1 MSFTGS
7 TKPLALITGAA
18 NGIGLATA
26 RNLAAKN
33 YDLVLFDRDQPN
45 LELAQAELEKL
56 GAKVQ
61 IHNLDLSKSHA
72 LEGQL
77 ETIINQLEIDALVN
91 NAGVG
96 FARTTEQTTLDEW
109 ELTFAV
115 NITASFLLCKIIVPQ
130 MIKRG
135 GGVIVN
141 VILAIVIFIGIAW
154 FWGDDFLPAKN
165 LSYGIHP
172 TEISKKMGL
181 QDGDIIV
188 ALDQKELKDFF
199 ELESKI
205 VLEDPKTIQVKRG
218 DSVLSLSIPTTIAA
232 ELANA
237 NNSTG
242 FVVPMFPV
250 IVDSIGKAA
259 VVVEGSFQKNDTL
272 LSINGESVKYQHEFI
287 EVKKKYSDSLVT
299 VIAKRGM
306 DTVTIRTLINN
317 KAQLGLFV
325 KLPMQLFKT
334 VHQEYSFAEA
344 IPTGIQRCFTTLDN
358 YVTGIKQIFTGK
370 VNPNDSLG
378 SLISIGNTFPSQ
390 WDWERFW
397 TLTAVFSIVLG
408 FMNVL
413 PIPALDGGHALFIL
427 FEMIT
432 GRKPSDKFMEYA
444 QIAGM
449 VLMLGLMLYALGLD
463 FWRLFK

>member
-1 MSFTGS
+1 MY
-7 TKPLALITGAA
+7 LAAIDLTV
-18 NGIGLATA
+18 LAT
-26 RNLAAKN
+26 KT
-33 YDLVLFDRDQPN
+33 
-45 LELAQAELEKL
+45 AQF
-56 GAKVQ
+56 
-61 IHNLDLSKSHA
+61 ILSFS
-72 LEGQL
+72 
-77 ETIINQLEIDALVN
+77 
-91 NAGVG
+91 
-96 FARTTEQTTLDEW
+96 
-109 ELTFAV
+109 
-115 NITASFLLCKIIVPQ
+115 IIVVLHELGHFIPARLFGARVEKFYLFFNPGFSLWKKKIGDTEYGLGWIPFGGYVKISGMIDESMDKEQ
-130 MIKRG
+130 MNKAPESFELRSKPAYQRLIVML

-154 FWGDDFLPAKN
+154 FWGDDFLPSKN

-181 QDGDIIV
+181 KDGDIIV

-218 DSVLSLSIPTTIAA
+218 DSVLSLAIPTTIAA

-237 NNSTG
+237 NNSTA

-250 IVDSIGKAA
+250 IVDSIGKTA

-306 DTVTIRTLINN
+306 DTVKIRTLINN

-358 YVTGIKQIFTGK
+358 YVSGIKQIFTGK

-449 VLMLGLMLYALGLD
+449 VLMFGLMLYALGLD

>member
-1 MSFTGS
+1 MY
-7 TKPLALITGAA
+7 LAAIDLTV
-18 NGIGLATA
+18 LAT
-26 RNLAAKN
+26 KT
-33 YDLVLFDRDQPN
+33 
-45 LELAQAELEKL
+45 AQF
-56 GAKVQ
+56 
-61 IHNLDLSKSHA
+61 ILSFS
-72 LEGQL
+72 
-77 ETIINQLEIDALVN
+77 
-91 NAGVG
+91 
-96 FARTTEQTTLDEW
+96 
-109 ELTFAV
+109 
-115 NITASFLLCKIIVPQ
+115 IIVVLHELGHFIPARLFGARVEKFYLFFNPGFSLWKKKIGDTEYGLGWIPFGGYVKISGMIDESMDKEQ
-130 MIKRG
+130 MNKAPESYELRSKPAYQRLIVML

-237 NNSTG
+237 NNSTA

-250 IVDSIGKAA
+250 IVDSIGKTA

-306 DTVTIRTLINN
+306 DTVKIRTLINN

-449 VLMLGLMLYALGLD
+449 ILMFGLMLYALGLD

>member
-1 MSFTGS
+1 MY
-7 TKPLALITGAA
+7 LAAIDLTV
-18 NGIGLATA
+18 LAT
-26 RNLAAKN
+26 KT
-33 YDLVLFDRDQPN
+33 
-45 LELAQAELEKL
+45 AQF
-56 GAKVQ
+56 
-61 IHNLDLSKSHA
+61 ILSFS
-72 LEGQL
+72 
-77 ETIINQLEIDALVN
+77 
-91 NAGVG
+91 
-96 FARTTEQTTLDEW
+96 
-109 ELTFAV
+109 
-115 NITASFLLCKIIVPQ
+115 IIVVLHELGHFIPARLFGARVEKFYLFFNPGFSLWKKKIGDTEYGLGWIPFGGYVKISGMIDESMDKEQ
-130 MIKRG
+130 MNKAPESYELRSKPAYQRLIVML

-154 FWGDDFLPAKN
+154 FWGDNFLPAKN

-188 ALDQKELKDFF
+188 GLDQKELKDFF

-205 VLEDPKTIQVKRG
+205 VLEDAKTIQIKRG
-218 DSVLSLSIPTTIAA
+218 DSTLSLAIPTTIAA

-237 NNSTG
+237 NNSTA

-250 IVDSIGKAA
+250 IVDSIGKTA

-272 LSINGESVKYQHEFI
+272 LSINGQSVKYQHEFI

-299 VIAKRGM
+299 ILAKRGM
-306 DTVTIRTLINN
+306 DTVKIRTLINN

-449 VLMLGLMLYALGLD
+449 VLMFGLMLYALGLD

>member
-1 MSFTGS
+1 MY
-7 TKPLALITGAA
+7 LAAIDLTV
-18 NGIGLATA
+18 LAT
-26 RNLAAKN
+26 KT
-33 YDLVLFDRDQPN
+33 
-45 LELAQAELEKL
+45 AQF
-56 GAKVQ
+56 
-61 IHNLDLSKSHA
+61 ILSFS
-72 LEGQL
+72 
-77 ETIINQLEIDALVN
+77 
-91 NAGVG
+91 
-96 FARTTEQTTLDEW
+96 
-109 ELTFAV
+109 
-115 NITASFLLCKIIVPQ
+115 IIVVLHELGHFIPARLFGARVEKFYLFFNPGFSLWKKKIGDTEYGLGWIPFGGYVKISGMIDESMDKEQ
-130 MIKRG
+130 MNKAPESYELRSKPAYQRLIVML

-218 DSVLSLSIPTTIAA
+218 DSVLSLPIPTTIAA

-237 NNSTG
+237 NNSTA

-250 IVDSIGKAA
+250 IVDSSGKAA

-306 DTVTIRTLINN
+306 DTVKIRTLINN

-449 VLMLGLMLYALGLD
+449 ILMFGLMLYALGLD

>member
-1 MSFTGS
+1 MYLAAIDLSVLATKTAQFILSFSIIVVLHELGHFI
-7 TKPLALITGAA
+7 PARLFGARVEKFYLFF
-18 NGIGLATA
+18 NPGFTLWKKKIGETEYGIGWIPFGGYVKIAGMIDESMDKEQLNKAPEA
-26 RNLAAKN
+26 
-33 YDLVLFDRDQPN
+33 Y
-45 LELAQAELEKL
+45 ELR
-56 GAKVQ
+56 
-61 IHNLDLSKSHA
+61 SKPA
-72 LEGQL
+72 YQRL
-77 ETIINQLEIDALVN
+77 
-91 NAGVG
+91 
-96 FARTTEQTTLDEW
+96 
-109 ELTFAV
+109 
-115 NITASFLLCKIIVPQ
+115 IV
-130 MIKRG
+130 ML

-141 VILAIVIFIGIAW
+141 AILAIIIFIGIAW
-154 FWGDDFLPAKN
+154 FWGDNFLPSKN
-165 LSYGIHP
+165 LSYGVHA
-172 TEISKKMGL
+172 TEVSKKMGI

-188 ALDQKELKDFF
+188 SLDQQELTDFF

-205 VLEDPKTIQVKRG
+205 VIDAAKTIQVQRG
-218 DSVLSLSIPTTIAA
+218 DSMINLTIPSTVAA
-232 ELANA
+232 ELSNA
-237 NNSTG
+237 NNITA
-242 FVVPMFPV
+242 FVLPLFPV
-250 IVDSIGKAA
+250 IVDSIGKTA

-272 LSINGESVKYQHEFI
+272 LSINGQSVRYQHEFI
-287 EVKKKYSDSLVT
+287 EVKKNFSDSLVT
-299 VIAKRGM
+299 VLAKRGT
-306 DTVTIRTLINN
+306 DTVKIRTLINN

-334 VHQEYSFAEA
+334 VHQDYNFMEA
-344 IPTGIQRCFTTLDN
+344 IPKGVQRCISTLDN

-449 VLMLGLMLYALGLD
+449 ILMFGLMLYALGLD

>member
-1 MSFTGS
+1 MY
-7 TKPLALITGAA
+7 LAAIDLTV
-18 NGIGLATA
+18 LAT
-26 RNLAAKN
+26 KT
-33 YDLVLFDRDQPN
+33 
-45 LELAQAELEKL
+45 AQF
-56 GAKVQ
+56 
-61 IHNLDLSKSHA
+61 ILSFS
-72 LEGQL
+72 
-77 ETIINQLEIDALVN
+77 
-91 NAGVG
+91 
-96 FARTTEQTTLDEW
+96 
-109 ELTFAV
+109 
-115 NITASFLLCKIIVPQ
+115 IIVVLHELGHFIPARLFGARVEKFYLFFNPGFSLWKKKIGDTEYGLGWIPFGGYVKIAG
-130 MIKRG
+130 MIDESMDKEQLNKAPESYELRSKPAYQRLIVML
-135 GGVIVN
+135 GGVLVN

-154 FWGDDFLPAKN
+154 FWGDNFLPAKN

-181 QDGDIIV
+181 KDGDIVV

-205 VLEDPKTIQVKRG
+205 VLDNAKTIQIKRG
-218 DSVLSLSIPTTIAA
+218 DSVLSLSIPTTIAS
-232 ELANA
+232 ELSNA
-237 NNSTG
+237 NNTSA
-242 FVVPMFPV
+242 FVLPLFPV
-250 IVDSIGKAA
+250 IVDSIGKSA

-272 LSINGESVKYQHEFI
+272 LSINGQSVQYQHEFI

-299 VIAKRGM
+299 VVAKRGM
-306 DTVTIRTLINN
+306 DTVIIRTLINN

-334 VHQEYSFAEA
+334 VHQEYSFTEA
-344 IPTGIQRCFTTLDN
+344 IPTGIQRCFTTLNN

-449 VLMLGLMLYALGLD
+449 ILMFGLMLYALGLD

>member
-1 MSFTGS
+1 MY
-7 TKPLALITGAA
+7 LAAIDLTV
-18 NGIGLATA
+18 LAT
-26 RNLAAKN
+26 KT
-33 YDLVLFDRDQPN
+33 
-45 LELAQAELEKL
+45 AQF
-56 GAKVQ
+56 
-61 IHNLDLSKSHA
+61 ILSFS
-72 LEGQL
+72 
-77 ETIINQLEIDALVN
+77 
-91 NAGVG
+91 
-96 FARTTEQTTLDEW
+96 
-109 ELTFAV
+109 
-115 NITASFLLCKIIVPQ
+115 IIVVLHELGHFIPARLFGARVEKFYLFFNPGFSLWKKKIGETEYGLGWIPFGGYVKISG
-130 MIKRG
+130 MIDESMDKDQLKKAPESYELRSKPAYQRLIVML

-165 LSYGIHP
+165 LSYGVHA
-172 TEISKKMGL
+172 TELSKKIGI
-181 QDGDIIV
+181 QEGDIIV
-188 ALDQKELKDFF
+188 ALDQKELSDFF

-218 DSVLSLSIPTTIAA
+218 DSTLSLAIPTSLAA
-232 ELANA
+232 DLSNA
-237 NNSTG
+237 NNTTA
-242 FVVPMFPV
+242 FVLPLFPV
-250 IVDSIGKAA
+250 IVDSIGKTA
-259 VVVEGSFQKNDTL
+259 VLVEGNFQKNDTL
-272 LSINGESVKYQHEFI
+272 LSINGQSIQYQHEFI

-299 VIAKRGM
+299 VLAKRGA
-306 DTVTIRTLINN
+306 DTVKVRTLINN

-334 VHQEYSFAEA
+334 VHQNYSFTEA
-344 IPTGIQRCFTTLDN
+344 IPMGVQRCFTTLDN

-427 FEMIT
+427 IEMIT

-449 VLMLGLMLYALGLD
+449 ILMFGLMLYALGLD

>member
-1 MSFTGS
+1 MY
-7 TKPLALITGAA
+7 LAAIDLTV
-18 NGIGLATA
+18 LAT
-26 RNLAAKN
+26 KT
-33 YDLVLFDRDQPN
+33 
-45 LELAQAELEKL
+45 AQF
-56 GAKVQ
+56 
-61 IHNLDLSKSHA
+61 ILSFS
-72 LEGQL
+72 
-77 ETIINQLEIDALVN
+77 
-91 NAGVG
+91 
-96 FARTTEQTTLDEW
+96 
-109 ELTFAV
+109 
-115 NITASFLLCKIIVPQ
+115 IIVVLHELGHFIPARLFGARVEKFYLFFNPGFSLWKKKIGDTEYGLGWIPFGGYVKISG
-130 MIKRG
+130 MIDESMDKEQLNKAPESYELRSKPAYQRLIVML

-154 FWGDDFLPAKN
+154 FWGDNFLPAKN
-165 LSYGIHP
+165 LNYGIHP

-188 ALDQKELKDFF
+188 GLDQKELKDFF

-205 VLEDPKTIQVKRG
+205 VLEDAKTIQIKRG
-218 DSVLSLSIPTTIAA
+218 DSVLSLAIPTSIAA
-232 ELANA
+232 ELSNA
-237 NNSTG
+237 NNTTA
-242 FVVPMFPV
+242 FVLPLFPV
-250 IVDSIGKAA
+250 IIDSIGKSA

-272 LSINGESVKYQHEFI
+272 LSINGESVQYQHEFI

-299 VIAKRGM
+299 VVAKRGM

-334 VHQEYSFAEA
+334 VHQDYSFAEA

-449 VLMLGLMLYALGLD
+449 ILMFGLMLYALGLD

>member
-1 MSFTGS
+1 MY
-7 TKPLALITGAA
+7 LAAIDLTV
-18 NGIGLATA
+18 LAT
-26 RNLAAKN
+26 KT
-33 YDLVLFDRDQPN
+33 
-45 LELAQAELEKL
+45 AQF
-56 GAKVQ
+56 
-61 IHNLDLSKSHA
+61 ILSFS
-72 LEGQL
+72 
-77 ETIINQLEIDALVN
+77 
-91 NAGVG
+91 
-96 FARTTEQTTLDEW
+96 
-109 ELTFAV
+109 
-115 NITASFLLCKIIVPQ
+115 IIVVLHELGHFIPARLFGARVEKFYLFFNPGFSLWKKKIGETEYGLGWIPFGGYVKIAG
-130 MIKRG
+130 MIDESMDKEQLNKAPESYELRSKPAYQRLIVML

-154 FWGDDFLPAKN
+154 FWGDNFLPAKN
-165 LSYGIHP
+165 LNYGIHV
-172 TEISKKMGL
+172 TEVSKKMGL

-188 ALDQKELKDFF
+188 SLDQKELKDFF

-205 VLEDPKTIQVKRG
+205 VLEAAKTIQVKRG
-218 DSVLSLSIPTTIAA
+218 DSVLSLSIPTTLAA
-232 ELANA
+232 ELSNA
-237 NNSTG
+237 NNTTA
-242 FVVPMFPV
+242 FVMPLFPV
-250 IVDSIGKAA
+250 IVDSIGKTA

-272 LSINGESVKYQHEFI
+272 LSINGQSVKYQHEFI
-287 EVKKKYSDSLVT
+287 EVKKQYSDSLVT
-299 VIAKRGM
+299 ILAKRGM
-306 DTVTIRTLINN
+306 DTVKIRTLINN

-325 KLPMQLFKT
+325 KLPMQLFQT

-344 IPTGIQRCFTTLDN
+344 IPTGVKRCFTTLDN
-358 YVTGIKQIFTGK
+358 YVNGIKQIFTGK

-449 VLMLGLMLYALGLD
+449 ILMFGLMLYALGLD

>member
-1 MSFTGS
+1 MY
-7 TKPLALITGAA
+7 LAAIDLTV
-18 NGIGLATA
+18 LAT
-26 RNLAAKN
+26 KT
-33 YDLVLFDRDQPN
+33 
-45 LELAQAELEKL
+45 AQF
-56 GAKVQ
+56 
-61 IHNLDLSKSHA
+61 ILSFS
-72 LEGQL
+72 
-77 ETIINQLEIDALVN
+77 
-91 NAGVG
+91 
-96 FARTTEQTTLDEW
+96 
-109 ELTFAV
+109 
-115 NITASFLLCKIIVPQ
+115 IIVVLHELGHFIPARLFGARVEKFYLFFNPGFSLWKKKIGETEYGLGWIPFGGYVKIAG
-130 MIKRG
+130 MIDESMDKEQLNKAPESYELRSKPAYQRLIVML

-165 LSYGIHP
+165 LSYGIHV
-172 TEISKKMGL
+172 TEVSKKMGL
-181 QDGDIIV
+181 NDGDIIV
-188 ALDQKELKDFF
+188 SLDQKELKDFF

-205 VLEDPKTIQVKRG
+205 VLEDAKTIQVKRG
-218 DSVLSLSIPTTIAA
+218 DSVLSLAIPTTVAA
-232 ELANA
+232 ELSNA
-237 NNSTG
+237 NNTTA
-242 FVVPMFPV
+242 FVMPLFPV
-250 IVDSIGKAA
+250 IVDSIGKSA
-259 VVVEGSFQKNDTL
+259 VMVEGSFQKNDTL
-272 LSINGESVKYQHEFI
+272 LSINGQSVKYQHEFI
-287 EVKKKYSDSLVT
+287 EVKKQYSDSLVT
-299 VIAKRGM
+299 ILAKRGM
-306 DTVTIRTLINN
+306 DTVKIRTLINN

-325 KLPMQLFKT
+325 KLPMQLFQT
-334 VHQEYSFAEA
+334 VHQTYSFAEA

-449 VLMLGLMLYALGLD
+449 ILMFGLMLYALGLD

>member
-1 MSFTGS
+1 MY
-7 TKPLALITGAA
+7 LAAIDLTV
-18 NGIGLATA
+18 LAT
-26 RNLAAKN
+26 KT
-33 YDLVLFDRDQPN
+33 
-45 LELAQAELEKL
+45 AQF
-56 GAKVQ
+56 
-61 IHNLDLSKSHA
+61 ILSFS
-72 LEGQL
+72 
-77 ETIINQLEIDALVN
+77 
-91 NAGVG
+91 
-96 FARTTEQTTLDEW
+96 
-109 ELTFAV
+109 
-115 NITASFLLCKIIVPQ
+115 IIVVLHELGHFIPARLFGARVEKFYLFFNPGFSLWKKKIGDTEYGLGWIPFGGYVKISGMIDESMDKEQ
-130 MIKRG
+130 MNKAPESFELRSKPAYQRLIVML

-165 LSYGIHP
+165 LSYGVHP

-218 DSVLSLSIPTTIAA
+218 DTVLSLAIPTTIAA

-237 NNSTG
+237 NNSTA

-250 IVDSIGKAA
+250 IVDSIGKTS

-272 LSINGESVKYQHEFI
+272 LSINGQSVKYQHEFI

-299 VIAKRGM
+299 ILAKRGM
-306 DTVTIRTLINN
+306 DTVKIRTLINN

-358 YVTGIKQIFTGK
+358 YVNGIKQIFTGK

-449 VLMLGLMLYALGLD
+449 ILMFGLMLYALGLD

>member
-1 MSFTGS
+1 MY
-7 TKPLALITGAA
+7 LAAIDLTV
-18 NGIGLATA
+18 LAT
-26 RNLAAKN
+26 KT
-33 YDLVLFDRDQPN
+33 
-45 LELAQAELEKL
+45 AQF
-56 GAKVQ
+56 
-61 IHNLDLSKSHA
+61 ILSFS
-72 LEGQL
+72 
-77 ETIINQLEIDALVN
+77 
-91 NAGVG
+91 
-96 FARTTEQTTLDEW
+96 
-109 ELTFAV
+109 
-115 NITASFLLCKIIVPQ
+115 IIVVLHELGHFIPARLFGARVEKFYLFFNPGFSLWKKKIGDTEYGLGWIPFGGYVKISGMIDESMDKEQ
-130 MIKRG
+130 MNKAPESYELRSKPAYQRLIVML

-154 FWGDDFLPAKN
+154 FWGDNFLPAKN

-188 ALDQKELKDFF
+188 GLDQKELKDFF

-205 VLEDPKTIQVKRG
+205 VLEDAKTIQIKRG
-218 DSVLSLSIPTTIAA
+218 DSTLSLAIPTTVGA
-232 ELANA
+232 ELSNA
-237 NNSTG
+237 NNATA
-242 FVVPMFPV
+242 FVLPLFPV
-250 IVDSIGKAA
+250 IVDSIGKSA
-259 VVVEGSFQKNDTL
+259 VMVEGSFQKNDTL

-299 VIAKRGM
+299 ILAKRGM
-306 DTVTIRTLINN
+306 DTVKIRTLINN

-449 VLMLGLMLYALGLD
+449 VLMFGLMLYALGLD

>member
-1 MSFTGS
+1 MY
-7 TKPLALITGAA
+7 LAAIDLTV
-18 NGIGLATA
+18 LAT
-26 RNLAAKN
+26 KT
-33 YDLVLFDRDQPN
+33 
-45 LELAQAELEKL
+45 AQF
-56 GAKVQ
+56 
-61 IHNLDLSKSHA
+61 ILSFS
-72 LEGQL
+72 
-77 ETIINQLEIDALVN
+77 
-91 NAGVG
+91 
-96 FARTTEQTTLDEW
+96 
-109 ELTFAV
+109 
-115 NITASFLLCKIIVPQ
+115 IIVVLHELGHFIPARLFGARVEKFYLFFNPGFSLWKKKIGDTEYGLGWIPFGGYVKISGMIDESMDKEQ
-130 MIKRG
+130 MNKAPESFELRSKPAYQRLIVML

-188 ALDQKELKDFF
+188 SLDQKELKDFF

-218 DSVLSLSIPTTIAA
+218 DSVLSLAIPTTIAA

-237 NNSTG
+237 NNSTA

-250 IVDSIGKAA
+250 IVDSIGKSA

-272 LSINGESVKYQHEFI
+272 LSINGQSVKYQHEFI

-299 VIAKRGM
+299 ILAKRGM
-306 DTVTIRTLINN
+306 DTVQIRTLINN

-334 VHQEYSFAEA
+334 VHQAYSFAEA

-449 VLMLGLMLYALGLD
+449 ILMFGLMLYALGLD

>member
-1 MSFTGS
+1 MY
-7 TKPLALITGAA
+7 LAAIDLTV
-18 NGIGLATA
+18 LAT
-26 RNLAAKN
+26 KT
-33 YDLVLFDRDQPN
+33 
-45 LELAQAELEKL
+45 AQF
-56 GAKVQ
+56 
-61 IHNLDLSKSHA
+61 ILSFS
-72 LEGQL
+72 
-77 ETIINQLEIDALVN
+77 
-91 NAGVG
+91 
-96 FARTTEQTTLDEW
+96 
-109 ELTFAV
+109 
-115 NITASFLLCKIIVPQ
+115 IIVVLHELGHFIPARLFGARVEKFYLFFNPGFSLWKKKIGDTEYGLGWIPFGGYVKISGMIDESMDKEQ
-130 MIKRG
+130 MNKAPESYELRSKPAYQRLIVML

-154 FWGDDFLPAKN
+154 FWGDNFLPAKN

-188 ALDQKELKDFF
+188 GLDQKELKDFF

-205 VLEDPKTIQVKRG
+205 VLEDAKTIQIKRG
-218 DSVLSLSIPTTIAA
+218 DSLLSLSIPTTVAA
-232 ELANA
+232 ELSNA
-237 NNSTG
+237 NNATA
-242 FVVPMFPV
+242 FVLPLFPV
-250 IVDSIGKAA
+250 IVDSIGKSA
-259 VVVEGSFQKNDTL
+259 VMVEGSFQKNDTL

-306 DTVTIRTLINN
+306 DTVTVRTLINN

-334 VHQEYSFAEA
+334 VHQVYSFAEA

-449 VLMLGLMLYALGLD
+449 VLMFGLMLYALGLD

>member
-1 MSFTGS
+1 MY
-7 TKPLALITGAA
+7 LAAIDLTV
-18 NGIGLATA
+18 LAT
-26 RNLAAKN
+26 KT
-33 YDLVLFDRDQPN
+33 
-45 LELAQAELEKL
+45 AQF
-56 GAKVQ
+56 
-61 IHNLDLSKSHA
+61 ILSFS
-72 LEGQL
+72 
-77 ETIINQLEIDALVN
+77 
-91 NAGVG
+91 
-96 FARTTEQTTLDEW
+96 
-109 ELTFAV
+109 
-115 NITASFLLCKIIVPQ
+115 IIVVLHELGHFIPARLFGARVEKFYLFFNPGFRLWKKKIGDTEYGLGWIPFGGYVKIAG
-130 MIKRG
+130 MIDESMDKEQLNKAPESYELRSKPAYQRLIVML

-181 QDGDIIV
+181 KDGDIVIS
-188 ALDQKELKDFF
+188 LDQKELKDFF

-205 VLEDPKTIQVKRG
+205 VLDNAKTIQIKRG
-218 DSVLSLSIPTTIAA
+218 DSVLSLAIPTTIAA
-232 ELANA
+232 ELSNA
-237 NNSTG
+237 NNTTA
-242 FVVPMFPV
+242 FVLPLFPV
-250 IVDSIGKAA
+250 IVDSIGKSA

-272 LSINGESVKYQHEFI
+272 LSINGESVQYQHEFI

-299 VIAKRGM
+299 VVAKRGM

-325 KLPMQLFKT
+325 KLPLQLFKT
-334 VHQEYSFAEA
+334 VHQEYSFTEA

-449 VLMLGLMLYALGLD
+449 ILMFGLMLYALGLD

>member
-1 MSFTGS
+1 MY
-7 TKPLALITGAA
+7 LAAIDLTV
-18 NGIGLATA
+18 LAT
-26 RNLAAKN
+26 KT
-33 YDLVLFDRDQPN
+33 
-45 LELAQAELEKL
+45 AQF
-56 GAKVQ
+56 
-61 IHNLDLSKSHA
+61 ILSFS
-72 LEGQL
+72 
-77 ETIINQLEIDALVN
+77 
-91 NAGVG
+91 
-96 FARTTEQTTLDEW
+96 
-109 ELTFAV
+109 
-115 NITASFLLCKIIVPQ
+115 IIVVLHELGHFIPARLFGARVEKFYLFFNPGFSLWKKKIGDTEYGLGWIPFGGYVKISGMIDESMDKEQ
-130 MIKRG
+130 MNKAPESYELRSKPAYQRLIVML

-272 LSINGESVKYQHEFI
+272 LTINGESVKYQHQFI

-306 DTVTIRTLINN
+306 DTVKIRTLINN

-449 VLMLGLMLYALGLD
+449 ILMFGLMLYALGLD

>member
-1 MSFTGS
+1 MY
-7 TKPLALITGAA
+7 LAAIDLTV
-18 NGIGLATA
+18 LAT
-26 RNLAAKN
+26 KT
-33 YDLVLFDRDQPN
+33 
-45 LELAQAELEKL
+45 AQF
-56 GAKVQ
+56 
-61 IHNLDLSKSHA
+61 ILSFS
-72 LEGQL
+72 
-77 ETIINQLEIDALVN
+77 
-91 NAGVG
+91 
-96 FARTTEQTTLDEW
+96 
-109 ELTFAV
+109 
-115 NITASFLLCKIIVPQ
+115 IIVVLHELGHFIPARLFGARVEKFYLFFNPGFSLWKKKIGDTEYGLGWIPFGGYVKISGMIDESMDKEQ
-130 MIKRG
+130 MNKAPESYELRSKPAYQRLIVML

-154 FWGDDFLPAKN
+154 FWGDNFLPAKN

-188 ALDQKELKDFF
+188 GLDQKELKDFF

-205 VLEDPKTIQVKRG
+205 VLEDAKTIQIKRG
-218 DSVLSLSIPTTIAA
+218 DSLLSLSIPTTVAA
-232 ELANA
+232 ELSNA
-237 NNSTG
+237 NNATA
-242 FVVPMFPV
+242 FVLPLFPV
-250 IVDSIGKAA
+250 IVDSIGKSA
-259 VVVEGSFQKNDTL
+259 VMVEGSFQKNDTL

-299 VIAKRGM
+299 VIAKRGL
-306 DTVTIRTLINN
+306 DTVTVRTLINN

-449 VLMLGLMLYALGLD
+449 VLMFGLMLYALGLD

>member
-1 MSFTGS
+1 MY
-7 TKPLALITGAA
+7 LAAIDLTV
-18 NGIGLATA
+18 LAT
-26 RNLAAKN
+26 KT
-33 YDLVLFDRDQPN
+33 
-45 LELAQAELEKL
+45 AQF
-56 GAKVQ
+56 
-61 IHNLDLSKSHA
+61 ILSFS
-72 LEGQL
+72 
-77 ETIINQLEIDALVN
+77 
-91 NAGVG
+91 
-96 FARTTEQTTLDEW
+96 
-109 ELTFAV
+109 
-115 NITASFLLCKIIVPQ
+115 IIVVLHELGHFIPARLFGARVEKFYLFFNPGFSLWKKKIGDTEYGLGWIPFGGYVKISGMIDESMDKEQ
-130 MIKRG
+130 MNKAPESYELRSKPAYQRLIVML

-154 FWGDDFLPAKN
+154 FWGDNFLPAKN

-306 DTVTIRTLINN
+306 DTVKIRTLINN

-449 VLMLGLMLYALGLD
+449 VLMFGLMLYALGLD

>member
-1 MSFTGS
+1 MY
-7 TKPLALITGAA
+7 LAAIDLTV
-18 NGIGLATA
+18 LAT
-26 RNLAAKN
+26 KT
-33 YDLVLFDRDQPN
+33 
-45 LELAQAELEKL
+45 AQF
-56 GAKVQ
+56 
-61 IHNLDLSKSHA
+61 ILSFS
-72 LEGQL
+72 
-77 ETIINQLEIDALVN
+77 
-91 NAGVG
+91 
-96 FARTTEQTTLDEW
+96 
-109 ELTFAV
+109 
-115 NITASFLLCKIIVPQ
+115 IIVVLHELGHFIPARLFGARVEKFYLFFNPGFSLWKKKIGDTEYGLGWIPFGGYVKIAGMIDESMDKEQ
-130 MIKRG
+130 MNKAPESYELRSKPAYQRLIVML

-154 FWGDDFLPAKN
+154 FWGDNFLPAKN

-188 ALDQKELKDFF
+188 GLDQKELKDFF

-205 VLEDPKTIQVKRG
+205 VLEDAKTIQIKRG
-218 DSVLSLSIPTTIAA
+218 DSLLSLSIPTTVAA
-232 ELANA
+232 ELSNA
-237 NNSTG
+237 NNATA
-242 FVVPMFPV
+242 FVLPLFPV
-250 IVDSIGKAA
+250 IVDSIGKSA
-259 VVVEGSFQKNDTL
+259 VMVEGSFQKNDTL

-306 DTVTIRTLINN
+306 DTVTVRTLINN

-334 VHQEYSFAEA
+334 VHQAYSFAEA

-449 VLMLGLMLYALGLD
+449 VLMFGLMLYALGLD

>member
-1 MSFTGS
+1 MY
-7 TKPLALITGAA
+7 LAAIDLTV
-18 NGIGLATA
+18 LAT
-26 RNLAAKN
+26 KT
-33 YDLVLFDRDQPN
+33 
-45 LELAQAELEKL
+45 AQF
-56 GAKVQ
+56 
-61 IHNLDLSKSHA
+61 ILSFS
-72 LEGQL
+72 
-77 ETIINQLEIDALVN
+77 
-91 NAGVG
+91 
-96 FARTTEQTTLDEW
+96 
-109 ELTFAV
+109 
-115 NITASFLLCKIIVPQ
+115 IIVVLHELGHFIPARLFGARVEKFYLFFNPGFSLWKKKIGDTEYGLGWIPFGGYVKISGMIDESMDKEQ
-130 MIKRG
+130 MNKPPESFELRSKPAYQRLIVML

-188 ALDQKELKDFF
+188 SLDQKELKDFF

-237 NNSTG
+237 NNSTA

-250 IVDSIGKAA
+250 IVDSIGKTA
-259 VVVEGSFQKNDTL
+259 VVVEGSFQKYDTL
-272 LSINGESVKYQHEFI
+272 LSINGQSVKYQHEFI

-299 VIAKRGM
+299 ILAKRGM
-306 DTVTIRTLINN
+306 DTVKIRTLINN

-449 VLMLGLMLYALGLD
+449 ILMFGLMLYALGLD

>member
-1 MSFTGS
+1 MY
-7 TKPLALITGAA
+7 LAAIDLTV
-18 NGIGLATA
+18 LAT
-26 RNLAAKN
+26 KT
-33 YDLVLFDRDQPN
+33 
-45 LELAQAELEKL
+45 AQF
-56 GAKVQ
+56 
-61 IHNLDLSKSHA
+61 ILSFS
-72 LEGQL
+72 
-77 ETIINQLEIDALVN
+77 
-91 NAGVG
+91 
-96 FARTTEQTTLDEW
+96 
-109 ELTFAV
+109 
-115 NITASFLLCKIIVPQ
+115 IIVVLHELGHFIPARLFGARVEKFYLFFNPGFSLWKKKIGDTEYGLGWIPFGGYVKISGMIDESMDKEQ
-130 MIKRG
+130 MNKAPESYELRSKPAYQRLIVML

-237 NNSTG
+237 NNSTA

-250 IVDSIGKAA
+250 IVDSIGKTA

-272 LSINGESVKYQHEFI
+272 LSINGQSVKYQHEFI

-306 DTVTIRTLINN
+306 DTVKIRTLINN

-344 IPTGIQRCFTTLDN
+344 IPTGIQTCFTTLDN

-449 VLMLGLMLYALGLD
+449 ILMFGLMLYALGLD

>member
-1 MSFTGS
+1 MY
-7 TKPLALITGAA
+7 LAAIDLTV
-18 NGIGLATA
+18 LAT
-26 RNLAAKN
+26 KT
-33 YDLVLFDRDQPN
+33 
-45 LELAQAELEKL
+45 AQF
-56 GAKVQ
+56 
-61 IHNLDLSKSHA
+61 ILSFS
-72 LEGQL
+72 
-77 ETIINQLEIDALVN
+77 
-91 NAGVG
+91 
-96 FARTTEQTTLDEW
+96 
-109 ELTFAV
+109 
-115 NITASFLLCKIIVPQ
+115 IIVVLHELGHFIPARLFGARVEKFYLFFNPGFSLWKKKIGDTEYGLGWIPFGGYVKISGMIDESMDKEQ
-130 MIKRG
+130 MNKAPESFELRSKPAYQRLIVML

-306 DTVTIRTLINN
+306 DTVKIRTLINN

-449 VLMLGLMLYALGLD
+449 VLMFGLMLYALGLD

>member
-1 MSFTGS
+1 MY
-7 TKPLALITGAA
+7 LAAIDLTV
-18 NGIGLATA
+18 LAT
-26 RNLAAKN
+26 KT
-33 YDLVLFDRDQPN
+33 
-45 LELAQAELEKL
+45 AQF
-56 GAKVQ
+56 
-61 IHNLDLSKSHA
+61 ILSFS
-72 LEGQL
+72 
-77 ETIINQLEIDALVN
+77 
-91 NAGVG
+91 
-96 FARTTEQTTLDEW
+96 
-109 ELTFAV
+109 
-115 NITASFLLCKIIVPQ
+115 IIVVLHELGHFIPARLFGARVEKFYLFFNPGFSLWKKKIGDTEYGLGWIPFGGYVKIAG
-130 MIKRG
+130 MIDESMDKEQLNKAPESYELRSKPAYQRLVVML
-135 GGVIVN
+135 GGVLVN

-154 FWGDDFLPAKN
+154 FWGDNFLPAKN

-181 QDGDIIV
+181 KDGDIIEG
-188 ALDQKELKDFF
+188 LDQKELKDFF

-205 VLEDPKTIQVKRG
+205 VLDNAKTIQIKRG
-218 DSVLSLSIPTTIAA
+218 DSVLSLAIPTTIAA
-232 ELANA
+232 ELSNA
-237 NNSTG
+237 NNTTA
-242 FVVPMFPV
+242 FVLPLFPV
-250 IVDSIGKAA
+250 IVDSIGKSA

-272 LSINGESVKYQHEFI
+272 LSINGESVQYQHEFI

-299 VIAKRGM
+299 VVAKRGM

-325 KLPMQLFKT
+325 KLPLQLFKT
-334 VHQEYSFAEA
+334 VHQEYSFTEA

-370 VNPNDSLG
+370 INPNDSLG

-449 VLMLGLMLYALGLD
+449 ILMFGLMLYALGLD

>member
-1 MSFTGS
+1 MY
-7 TKPLALITGAA
+7 LAAIDLTV
-18 NGIGLATA
+18 LAT
-26 RNLAAKN
+26 KT
-33 YDLVLFDRDQPN
+33 
-45 LELAQAELEKL
+45 AQF
-56 GAKVQ
+56 
-61 IHNLDLSKSHA
+61 ILSFS
-72 LEGQL
+72 
-77 ETIINQLEIDALVN
+77 
-91 NAGVG
+91 
-96 FARTTEQTTLDEW
+96 
-109 ELTFAV
+109 
-115 NITASFLLCKIIVPQ
+115 IIVVLHELGHFMPARLFGARVEKFYLFFNPGFSLWKKKIGETEYGLGWIPFGGYVKISG
-130 MIKRG
+130 MIDESMDKEQLNKAPESYELRSKPPYQRLIVML

-154 FWGDDFLPAKN
+154 YWGDDFLPAKN

-172 TEISKKMGL
+172 TEISKKMGFK
-181 QDGDIIV
+181 DGDIIV
-188 ALDQKELKDFF
+188 ALDQKELTDFF

-205 VLEDPKTIQVKRG
+205 VLEAAKTIQVKRG
-218 DSVLSLSIPTTIAA
+218 DSLLSLNIPTTLST
-232 ELANA
+232 ELSNA
-237 NNSTG
+237 SNTTA
-242 FVVPMFPV
+242 FVLPLFPV
-250 IVDSIGKAA
+250 IVDSIGKNA

-272 LSINGESVKYQHEFI
+272 LSINGQSVKYQHEFI

-306 DTVTIRTLINN
+306 DTVKIRTLINN

-325 KLPMQLFKT
+325 KLPLQLFKT
-334 VHQEYSFAEA
+334 VHQNYSFTEA
-344 IPTGIQRCFTTLDN
+344 IPKGIQRCFTTLDN
-358 YVTGIKQIFTGK
+358 YVMGIKQIFTGK

-397 TLTAVFSIVLG
+397 TLTAVFSIILG

-427 FEMIT
+427 FEMMT

-449 VLMLGLMLYALGLD
+449 ILMFGLMLYALGLD

>member
-1 MSFTGS
+1 MY
-7 TKPLALITGAA
+7 LAAIDLTV
-18 NGIGLATA
+18 LAT
-26 RNLAAKN
+26 KT
-33 YDLVLFDRDQPN
+33 
-45 LELAQAELEKL
+45 AQF
-56 GAKVQ
+56 
-61 IHNLDLSKSHA
+61 ILSFS
-72 LEGQL
+72 
-77 ETIINQLEIDALVN
+77 
-91 NAGVG
+91 
-96 FARTTEQTTLDEW
+96 
-109 ELTFAV
+109 
-115 NITASFLLCKIIVPQ
+115 IIVVLHELGHFIPARLFGARVEKFYLFFNPGFSLWKKKIGDTEYGLGWIPFGGYVKISG
-130 MIKRG
+130 MIDESMDKEQLNKAPESYELRSKPAYQRLIVML

-154 FWGDDFLPAKN
+154 FWGDEFLPAKN

-181 QDGDIIV
+181 KDGDIIMS
-188 ALDQKELKDFF
+188 LDQKELKDFF

-205 VLEDPKTIQVKRG
+205 VLEDAKTIQVKRG
-218 DSVLSLSIPTTIAA
+218 DSLLSLAIPTTVAS
-232 ELANA
+232 ELSNA
-237 NNSTG
+237 NNTTA
-242 FVVPMFPV
+242 FVLPLFPV
-250 IVDSIGKAA
+250 IVDSIGKSA
-259 VVVEGSFQKNDTL
+259 VMVEGNFQKNDTL
-272 LSINGESVKYQHEFI
+272 LSINGQSVKYQHEFI

-449 VLMLGLMLYALGLD
+449 ILMFGLMLYALGLD

>member
-1 MSFTGS
+1 MY
-7 TKPLALITGAA
+7 LAAIDLTV
-18 NGIGLATA
+18 LAT
-26 RNLAAKN
+26 KT
-33 YDLVLFDRDQPN
+33 
-45 LELAQAELEKL
+45 AQF
-56 GAKVQ
+56 
-61 IHNLDLSKSHA
+61 ILSFS
-72 LEGQL
+72 
-77 ETIINQLEIDALVN
+77 
-91 NAGVG
+91 
-96 FARTTEQTTLDEW
+96 
-109 ELTFAV
+109 
-115 NITASFLLCKIIVPQ
+115 IIVVLHELGHFIPARLFGARVEKFYLFFNPGFSLWKKKIGDTEYGLGWIPFGGYVKISGMIDESMDKEQ
-130 MIKRG
+130 MNKAPESYELRSKPAYQRLIVML

-154 FWGDDFLPAKN
+154 FWGDNFLPAKN

-188 ALDQKELKDFF
+188 GLDQKELKDFF

-205 VLEDPKTIQVKRG
+205 VLEDAKTIQIKRG
-218 DSVLSLSIPTTIAA
+218 DSTLSLAIPTTIAA

-237 NNSTG
+237 NNSTA

-250 IVDSIGKAA
+250 IVDSIGKTA

-272 LSINGESVKYQHEFI
+272 LSINGQSVKYQHEFI

-299 VIAKRGM
+299 ILAKRGM
-306 DTVTIRTLINN
+306 DTVKIRTLINN

-334 VHQEYSFAEA
+334 VHQAYSFAEA

-449 VLMLGLMLYALGLD
+449 VLMFGLMLYALGLD

>member
-1 MSFTGS
+1 MY
-7 TKPLALITGAA
+7 LAAIDLTV
-18 NGIGLATA
+18 LAT
-26 RNLAAKN
+26 KT
-33 YDLVLFDRDQPN
+33 
-45 LELAQAELEKL
+45 AQF
-56 GAKVQ
+56 
-61 IHNLDLSKSHA
+61 ILSFS
-72 LEGQL
+72 
-77 ETIINQLEIDALVN
+77 
-91 NAGVG
+91 
-96 FARTTEQTTLDEW
+96 
-109 ELTFAV
+109 
-115 NITASFLLCKIIVPQ
+115 IIVVLHELGHFIPARLFGARVEKFYLFFNPGFSLWKKKIGDTEYGLGWIPFGGYVKISGMIDESMDKEQ
-130 MIKRG
+130 MNKAPESYELRSKPAYQRLIVML

-154 FWGDDFLPAKN
+154 FWGDNFLPAKN

-188 ALDQKELKDFF
+188 GLDQKELKDFF

-205 VLEDPKTIQVKRG
+205 VLEDAKTIQIKRG
-218 DSVLSLSIPTTIAA
+218 DSTLSLAIPTTVAA
-232 ELANA
+232 ELSNA
-237 NNSTG
+237 NNATA
-242 FVVPMFPV
+242 FVLPLFPV
-250 IVDSIGKAA
+250 IVDSIGKSA
-259 VVVEGSFQKNDTL
+259 VMVEGSFQKNDTL

-299 VIAKRGM
+299 VIAKRGL
-306 DTVTIRTLINN
+306 DTVTVRTLINN

-334 VHQEYSFAEA
+334 VHQAYSFAEA

-449 VLMLGLMLYALGLD
+449 VLMFGLMLYALGLD

>member
-1 MSFTGS
+1 MY
-7 TKPLALITGAA
+7 LAAIDLTV
-18 NGIGLATA
+18 LAT
-26 RNLAAKN
+26 KT
-33 YDLVLFDRDQPN
+33 
-45 LELAQAELEKL
+45 AQF
-56 GAKVQ
+56 
-61 IHNLDLSKSHA
+61 ILSFS
-72 LEGQL
+72 
-77 ETIINQLEIDALVN
+77 
-91 NAGVG
+91 
-96 FARTTEQTTLDEW
+96 
-109 ELTFAV
+109 
-115 NITASFLLCKIIVPQ
+115 IIVVLHELGHFIPARLFGARVEKFYLFFNPGFSLWKKKIGDTEYGLGWIPFGGYVKIAG
-130 MIKRG
+130 MIDESMDKEQLNKAPESYELRSKPAYQRLVVML
-135 GGVIVN
+135 GGVLVN

-154 FWGDDFLPAKN
+154 FWGDNFLPAKN

-181 QDGDIIV
+181 KDGDIVV

-205 VLEDPKTIQVKRG
+205 VLDNAKTIQIKRG
-218 DSVLSLSIPTTIAA
+218 DSVLSLAIPTTIAT
-232 ELANA
+232 ELSNA
-237 NNSTG
+237 NNTSA
-242 FVVPMFPV
+242 FVLPLFPV
-250 IVDSIGKAA
+250 IVDSIGKSA

-272 LSINGESVKYQHEFI
+272 ISINGQSVQYQHEFI

-299 VIAKRGM
+299 VVAKRGM
-306 DTVTIRTLINN
+306 DTVIIRTLINN

-334 VHQEYSFAEA
+334 VHQEYSFTEA
-344 IPTGIQRCFTTLDN
+344 IPTGIQRCFTTLNN

-449 VLMLGLMLYALGLD
+449 ILMFGLMLYALGLD